1 MTIKIKKWHVATAVA
16 VLAIVILLAVLFGRK
31 RENLTPCPPMPPGD
45 VLTSFTQDASNCAV
59 TCMTADP
66 NATVAREPGGPCRS
80 TCKPGYVKSATTG
93 SCTVSAQ
100 VSNAVIDNMKLQLMN
115 LTDPAMKKQMSDQI
129 AAMEAQ
135 LKPAASA
142 PRTA

>member
-1 MTIKIKKWHVATAVA
+1 MTFRIKKWHIATAVA
-16 VLAIVILLAVLFGRK
+16 IVAIVILLVVLFGRK

-45 VLTSFTQDASNCAV
+45 ILTSFTQDSSNCTV
-59 TCMTADP
+59 TCMTSDP
-66 NATVAREPGGPCRS
+66 NATVARDPGGPCRS

-93 SCTVSAQ
+93 ACTVSAQ

-129 AAMEAQ
+129 ASMEAQ
-135 LKPAASA
+135 LAKSKPVA
-142 PRTA
+142 